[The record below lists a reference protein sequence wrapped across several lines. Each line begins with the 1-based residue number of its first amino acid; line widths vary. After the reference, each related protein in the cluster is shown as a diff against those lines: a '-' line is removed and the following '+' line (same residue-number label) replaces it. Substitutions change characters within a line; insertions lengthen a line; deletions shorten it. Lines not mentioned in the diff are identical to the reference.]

1 MITVFNQMHKV
12 EKIAYPLIALY
23 VLVGAVVALLDPVT
37 FTKVLAR
44 EDGVFEWLTVLALSM
59 SFVMCV
65 HRVMVLRSAK
75 NAAFIGVWCFLAVV
89 CFFGAGEEI
98 SWGQRIFNI
107 ESSEW
112 FKQNNAQSET
122 NLHNLVVEG
131 KKVNKIIFS
140 MVLGLALLTYLFV
153 FTTLY
158 RRSEKFKQLCD
169 YMGVPIAH
177 WHQVIAWVA
186 VALVVEG
193 LIKHVSRSSELFES
207 AVAFV
212 FFINLYVPFNKQLF
226 EHK

>member
-1 MITVFNQMHKV
+1 VFNQMHKV

-44 EDGVFEWLTVLALSM
+44 EDGIFEWLTVLALSM

-65 HRVMVLRSAK
+65 HRVIVLRAEK

-158 RRSEKFKQLCD
+158 RRSEKFKQFCD
-169 YMGVPIAH
+169 YMGVPIAQ

>member
-1 MITVFNQMHKV
+1 MFNQMHKV

>member
-1 MITVFNQMHKV
+1 MFNQMHKV
-12 EKIAYPLIALY
+12 EKLAYPLIALY
-23 VLVGAVVALLDPVT
+23 VLLGAVVALISPET

-44 EDGVFEWLTVLALSM
+44 EDGIFEWLTVLALSM

-65 HRVMVLRSAK
+65 HRVVVLRKDK

-98 SWGQRIFNI
+98 SWGQRIFNV

-140 MVLGLALLTYLFV
+140 MVLGLALITYLFV
-153 FTTLY
+153 FTALY
-158 RRSEKFKQLCD
+158 RKSEKFKNLCD

-177 WHQVIAWVA
+177 WHQVLVWVL
-186 VALVVEG
+186 VALVVEVV
-193 LIKHVSRSSELFES
+193 IKHVSRSSELFES

-212 FFINLYVPFNKQLF
+212 FFINIYVPFNSQLF
-226 EHK
+226 QRK